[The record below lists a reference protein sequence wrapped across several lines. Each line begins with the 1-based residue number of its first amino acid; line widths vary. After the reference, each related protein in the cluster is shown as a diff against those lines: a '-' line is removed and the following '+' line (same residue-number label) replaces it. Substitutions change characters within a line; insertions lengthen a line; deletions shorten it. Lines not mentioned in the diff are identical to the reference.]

1 MDATLAGMSGKA
13 LLSALRL
20 AAGPLALAGFFLPW
34 TDGPGLLVSATFTG
48 FSLLRFTGD
57 LQGLELSFA
66 AGGGLWL
73 ARLALVG
80 VPVAATWQL
89 ALAPRLRWHPGYR
102 ISGWYLTA
110 FTALALGIGLWRVGL
125 SLPRPGLALLAAGA
139 LCFLAAQLKES
150 RRAAGGAG
158 GR

>member
-1 MDATLAGMSGKA
+1 MNGTPSQTGARA
-13 LLSALRL
+13 LSFALRL
-20 AAGPLALAGFFLPW
+20 VAGPLALAGFFLPW

-57 LQGLELSFA
+57 LQGLDLSFA

-80 VPVAATWQL
+80 VPVAAAWQL
-89 ALAPRLRWHPGYR
+89 VLAPGFQWHPGYR
-102 ISGWYLTA
+102 ISGWYLAA
-110 FTALALGIGLWRVGL
+110 FTTLALGIGLWRVGL
-125 SLPRPGLALLAAGA
+125 TMPRPGLALLAAGA
-139 LCFLAAQLKES
+139 LCFLAAQIKES
-150 RRAAGGAG
+150 RPFVGAG